1 MKTQGWILSTYIKS
15 QAWWTVC
22 KPNPGSG
29 GEDRR
34 ISESSRSSQSRQVV
48 STGFSGEQLRK
59 IPSVD
64 LQPPHLHRH
73 VHVCTH
79 AYHTMYTAHTYTNR
93 HTTHE
98 STHAHIHTMET
109 CIHTCEHANTC
120 IPHTS
125 ITHTHADT
133 CIPHTC
139 TNMHTAHN
147 ASTHTHIHTA
157 DTCIH
162 INTHIHTLHIR

>member
-125 ITHTHADT
+125 ITHTHMQTHAYHTHAQT
-133 CIPHTC
+133 CIPHT
-139 TNMHTAHN
+139 MHQPIHIYILQTHAYT
-147 ASTHTHIHTA
+147 STHTY
-157 DTCIH
+157 
-162 INTHIHTLHIR
+162 THYT